1 MTATSEMKELTP
13 AMILLLIR
21 AEGGLDAV
29 DWSRLAR
36 RRQGPYCQTGVQPYC
51 NPPLAL
57 AIGANT
63 AIFSVVR
70 KPLTRR
76 CYERFDRSF

>member
-51 NPPLAL
+51 NPRSGPGNRGEHRDLQ
-57 AIGANT
+57 
-63 AIFSVVR
+63 
-70 KPLTRR
+70 RR
-76 CYERFDRSF
+76 SKTTNPEVL